1 MVTENYRKVEA
12 RVAAACGRCGRKREE
27 VTLIAVS
34 KTKPV
39 EMIRELMAAGVR
51 DFGENKAQEMKE
63 KSEQIGEPLHWHFIG
78 HLQTNKVKYVV
89 GRACLIH
96 SVSSLHLAEAIQKE
110 ADKKN
115 VQCPVLVEVNIA
127 NEVTKSG
134 IGEAIQKEADKKN
147 VQCPVLVEVNIAN
160 EVTKSGI
167 GEADAVELVRQ
178 VAALPNLKV
187 RGLMAIAPPVEDP
200 EENRPYFREMR
211 RLAES
216 IREMGLPG
224 VSMEEL
230 SMGMTGDF
238 EVAIEEGATMV
249 RVGTAIFGE
258 RSKPV

>member
-134 IGEAIQKEADKKN
+134 IGEA
-147 VQCPVLVEVNIAN
+147 
-160 EVTKSGI
+160 
-167 GEADAVELVRQ
+167 DAVELVRQ